1 MSSQEQMKIH
11 GCKKTERWRKG
22 PFGNAALWILPLLL
36 PMLLQAQVPIPAKGV
51 QGTASAPPIADPTAT
66 SAVAS
71 AASTAGVKDSLGP
84 AASGG
89 PDDLLTSKA
98 AGASRQAERV
108 AEPGEP
114 VGLGIVAQVAK
125 LAPLTGT
132 DIDVPKRSRQIL
144 ASLNEVMRFYRAAL
158 MPAQKIGE
166 PSDVLYAEQASTQA
180 MQIAQLAFEAAKNEA
195 ALLAKVAGPGG
206 AKASPAPATSNAG
219 AGDGGQGSQ
228 TQRVAAILGQAQT
241 QLAALEAQ
249 QAGLEKQIAAAR
261 GTHRAQLTQQQ
272 EQVEGGLELQRAM
285 VDALGRISS
294 FSEAQNN
301 TGLAGEIDRLQ
312 RSAPELLSKNPKPLP
327 ATVLESLASARDSG
341 VTSQAT
347 VLFSLLSTLRSID
360 SQTKAVDIML
370 SQASDLR
377 TPFVKVLRS
386 TVQQGQVL
394 TQQAVNL
401 AATPTSDTQDRENT
415 RAQFDTLTT
424 TFRVLAGAT
433 LPLNQEIVL
442 LENTRGTLTT
452 WRAAVN
458 AEYKEVLR
466 SLLTRVLL
474 IAIVLGILAVASNL
488 WSRATVRYV
497 SDLRRR
503 RQLLF
508 IRRAVIGFLSGLVV
522 IFGLVTQFSSL
533 ATFAGFISA
542 GIAVGLQSILL
553 SVAAYFFIVG
563 RYGVRVGDRITVA
576 GVTGDVVE
584 VGLVRF
590 YLMELVG
597 TGTELHATGRV
608 AVFANS
614 VLFQTGT
621 PLYKQMP
628 GTEYAWHEMTAKL
641 KSDADVPAVTEAL
654 LKVVDGVYA
663 GYKERIEAQQRQVE
677 AWMGTALPAP
687 RVESRLQLVEATLQF
702 AVLFPVQLHD
712 AAATDQKIA
721 EQVVAAANT
730 DGPLKAGLP
739 ELPVIKAAVK
749 S

>member
-1 MSSQEQMKIH
+1 MARLKSPI
-11 GCKKTERWRKG
+11 
-22 PFGNAALWILPLLL
+22 AALWVLLSFG
-36 PMLLQAQVPIPAKGV
+36 MLLRAQTPVPSRASAAAGRN
-51 QGTASAPPIADPTAT
+51 TASAPSTVSAVTAAPSATESKDATGAAT
-66 SAVAS
+66 SEPEDAGTFKTGPS
-71 AASTAGVKDSLGP
+71 ARSAEKSEESAGSTSQSIA
-84 AASGG
+84 
-89 PDDLLTSKA
+89 
-98 AGASRQAERV
+98 
-108 AEPGEP
+108 
-114 VGLGIVAQVAK
+114 AQVAK
-125 LAPLTGT
+125 LSPLTGT
-132 DIDVPKRSRQIL
+132 DIDVPKRSREIV
-144 ASLNEVMRFYRAAL
+144 SHLNAVMRFYRAAL
-158 MPAQKIGE
+158 VPAQKVGE

-180 MQIAQLAFEAAKNEA
+180 TQIAQLAFEAAKNEA
-195 ALLAKVAGPGG
+195 ALLGKVAGQGG
-206 AKASPAPATSNAG
+206 SKGATPASAAPEQGTG
-219 AGDGGQGSQ
+219 EGGQQSQ
-228 TQRVAAILGQAQT
+228 TQRVAAIQGQAQSR
-241 QLAALEAQ
+241 LAELEAQ
-249 QAGLEKQIAAAR
+249 QSALEKQIAAAP
-261 GTHRAQLTQQQ
+261 GKQRAQLTQQEQ
-272 EQVEGGLELQRAM
+272 QVEGGLELQKAM
-285 VDALGRISS
+285 VEALGRISS

-301 TGLAGEIDRLQ
+301 TGLAGEIDHLQ
-312 RSAPELLSKNPKPLP
+312 RSAPELLSKNLKPLP

-341 VTSQAT
+341 VTSQAS

-360 SQTKAVDIML
+360 NQTGAVDQML

-394 TQQAVNL
+394 TQQTVNL
-401 AATPTSDTQDRENT
+401 AATPTTDAQDRDNT
-415 RAQFDTLTT
+415 RKQFDTLTT
-424 TFRVLAGAT
+424 PFRVLADAT

-442 LENTRGTLTT
+442 LESTRGTLTT

-466 SLLTRVLL
+466 SLLTRVLF
-474 IAIVLGILAVASNL
+474 IAIVLGLLALASNL

-654 LKVVDGVYA
+654 LKLVNEVYSSYSA
-663 GYKERIEAQQRQVE
+663 RIEAQQRQVE

-687 RVESRLQLVEATLQF
+687 RIESRLQLVEGTLQF

-712 AAATDQKIA
+712 AAATDQRIA

-730 DGPLKAGLP
+730 DGPLKTGLP

>member
-1 MSSQEQMKIH
+1 MKH
-11 GCKKTERWRKG
+11 DAWDKKKRWQRRL
-22 PFGNAALWILPLLL
+22 AATVMLWTALFLSGARLH
-36 PMLLQAQVPIPAKGV
+36 AQVPPAPAVSVTAGIGTSPGPSAAGDRGTAVSAVSVKGASASGAGVPDDASMDTSPAK
-51 QGTASAPPIADPTAT
+51 T
-66 SAVAS
+66 
-71 AASTAGVKDSLGP
+71 
-84 AASGG
+84 
-89 PDDLLTSKA
+89 A
-98 AGASRQAERV
+98 AGAARGTEKTSESGGAAGQSIA
-108 AEPGEP
+108 
-114 VGLGIVAQVAK
+114 AQIAK

-132 DIDVPKRSRQIL
+132 DIDVPKRSGEIL
-144 ASLNEVMRFYRAAL
+144 KHLNEVMRFYRAAL
-158 MPAQKIGE
+158 VPAQKVGE

-180 MQIAQLAFEAAKNEA
+180 MQIAQLAFTAAKNEA
-195 ALLAKVAGPGG
+195 ALLGKVVGPGG
-206 AKASPAPATSNAG
+206 ANTASSTSRTPDQG
-219 AGDGGQGSQ
+219 AEENGQQSQ
-228 TQRVAAILGQAQT
+228 AQRLAAIQSQAQAR
-241 QLAALEAQ
+241 LAALEAQ
-249 QAGLEKQIAAAR
+249 QAGLEEQIAGAR
-261 GTHRAQLTQQQ
+261 GTQRAQLTQQEQ
-272 EQVEGGLELQRAM
+272 QVEGGLELQRAM

-312 RSAPELLSKNPKPLP
+312 RSAPELLSKNPRPLP

-341 VTSQAT
+341 VTSQAA
-347 VLFSLLSTLRSID
+347 VLFALLSTLRSID
-360 SQTKAVDIML
+360 NQTKAVDNML

-377 TPFVKVLRS
+377 APFVKVLRS
-386 TVQQGQVL
+386 TVQQGQTL
-394 TQQAVNL
+394 TQQTVNL
-401 AATPTSDTQDRENT
+401 PATPTNNAQDRESIGT
-415 RAQFDTLTT
+415 HFDTLTM
-424 TFRVLAGAT
+424 TFRVLADAT
-433 LPLNQEIVL
+433 LPLNQEMVL

-452 WRAAVN
+452 WRAAAN
-458 AEYKEVLR
+458 AEYKEILR
-466 SLLTRVLL
+466 SLLTRVFL
-474 IAIVLGILAVASNL
+474 IAIVLGMLALASNL

-508 IRRAVIGFLSGLVV
+508 IRRAVIGVLSGLVV

-542 GIAVGLQSILL
+542 GIAVGLQSVLL

-654 LKVVDGVYA
+654 LRVVNAVYA
-663 GYKERIEAQQRQVE
+663 GYNTRIEAQQRQVE
-677 AWMGTALPAP
+677 AWMGTALPVP
-687 RVESRLQLVEATLQF
+687 RIESRLQLVEGALQF

-712 AAATDQKIA
+712 AAATDQRIA
-721 EQVVAAANT
+721 EQVVAAANA